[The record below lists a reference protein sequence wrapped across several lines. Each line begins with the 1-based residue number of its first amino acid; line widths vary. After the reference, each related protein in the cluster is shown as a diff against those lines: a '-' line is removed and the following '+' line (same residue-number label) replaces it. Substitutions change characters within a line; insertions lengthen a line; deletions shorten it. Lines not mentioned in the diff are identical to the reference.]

1 LGSAALEVAKEV
13 MNAFHFERAFRSLMK
28 SQWLKPM
35 EIEKQ
40 SLKKMRALLT
50 HCYATVPYYNK
61 IFKERNLKPQDIKS
75 VSDLQKLPI
84 LTKSIARE
92 NFDLLIASC
101 FNQNRLSISFT
112 AGSTGEPFR
121 FVNDSCQLTW
131 VNAAVLRSFYWAGY
145 RRFDKM
151 VNFWGFQSEHDLFP
165 TKPWQRQMVVSSLG
179 ADEKKIKKVLR
190 FMGWFKPK
198 GIRGYST
205 SLYLLAKY
213 NDDVKLK
220 FAVSTAEMLFKHYRK
235 LIEEKFG
242 CEVYDN
248 YSSREFMMASECE
261 EHQGYHIVSENCI
274 LEFIRDNEQ
283 VSPGETGRILV
294 TDLVRY
300 GMPFVRYDVGDMG
313 KSSPQ
318 PCSCGR
324 GLPLI
329 ESIEGRVTDMI
340 FTPSGKFISPSVMF
354 PLGWMGLDI
363 KQFQV
368 IQKSKED
375 LMIKIVKG
383 PTYSDK
389 DTQFILNS
397 LQKRL
402 QDMKIEI
409 KFVDEIASTKS
420 GKRLLV
426 FSEIAPS
433 EKETEI

>member
-1 LGSAALEVAKEV
+1 
-13 MNAFHFERAFRSLMK
+13 MNAFHHERVFRSLMK
-28 SQWLKPM
+28 SQWLKAI
-35 EIEKQ
+35 EIERQ
-40 SLKKMRALLT
+40 SLKKMRALLR
-50 HCYATVPYYNK
+50 HCYDTVPYYNRV
-61 IFKERNLKPQDIKS
+61 FKEQNLKPYDIKS
-75 VSDLQKLPI
+75 IRDLQKLPI

-92 NFDLLIASC
+92 NFHLLISSN
-101 FNQNRLSISFT
+101 FSRNNLYLTST
-112 AGSTGEPFR
+112 AGSTGEPFK
-121 FVNDSCQLTW
+121 FMNDPSQLAW

-145 RRFDKM
+145 RRFDKI

-165 TKPWQRQMVVSSLG
+165 TKPWQRQMTVSSFG
-179 ADEKKIKKVLR
+179 ADAKKIKKMLR
-190 FMGWFKPK
+190 FMRWFKPK
-198 GIRGYST
+198 GIRGYPT

-213 NDDVKLK
+213 SDDIKLK
-220 FAVSTAEMLFKHYRK
+220 FAVSTSEMLFEHYRK

-248 YSSREFMMASECE
+248 YSSREFMIASECE

-300 GMPFVRYDVGDMG
+300 GMPFVRYDIGDMG
-313 KSSPQ
+313 KPSSQ

-329 ESIEGRVTDMI
+329 KSIEGRVTDII
-340 FTPSGKFISPSVMF
+340 FTPSGKFISPSVIVPIME
-354 PLGWMGLDI
+354 LDI

-368 IQKSKED
+368 IQKSRED

-389 DTQFILNS
+389 DTRFILNS
-397 LQKRL
+397 LQKPL
-402 QDMKIEI
+402 QDMRIEI
-409 KFVDEIASTKS
+409 KFVNEILPTKS

-426 FSEIAPS
+426 FSEIGPS
-433 EKETEI
+433 EKESEI